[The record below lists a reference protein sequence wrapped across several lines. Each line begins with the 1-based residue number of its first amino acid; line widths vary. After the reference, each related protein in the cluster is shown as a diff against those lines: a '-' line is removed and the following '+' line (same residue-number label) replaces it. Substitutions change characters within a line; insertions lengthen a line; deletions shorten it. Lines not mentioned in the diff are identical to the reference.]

1 MKKILFMFVALIAIS
16 FTSCGNKAMDSTMDN
31 DSISQEAV
39 DMLIDSLS
47 NVNDSTIIKNSIY
60 VIQ

>member
-1 MKKILFMFVALIAIS
+1 MFVALIAIS

-47 NVNDSTIIKNSIY
+47 NVNDSTIIKDSIY